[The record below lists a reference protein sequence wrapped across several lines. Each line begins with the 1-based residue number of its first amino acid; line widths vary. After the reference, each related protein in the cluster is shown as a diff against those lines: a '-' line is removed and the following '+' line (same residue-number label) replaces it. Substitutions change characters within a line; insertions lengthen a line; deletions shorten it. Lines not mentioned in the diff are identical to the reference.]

1 MGRECGG
8 PRWRRLVIFLFS
20 PLIVIAAG
28 GRRLRH
34 VDRIGGGK
42 AVFETLFERSLELA
56 FAGVLPLALALVVAC
71 LLHDGLLRNGH
82 GCSPCRRRK
91 SSRPRANN
99 ARRVPGVPWQGSAIG
114 KISGQS
120 SLLKTDHRRPIVLEA
135 KSMRTVTCIEDLR
148 QTARRKV
155 PRAFFD
161 YAEAGSYSQATLRA
175 NREDL
180 ERIKLRQRVLVDVSQ
195 RDLTTTIMGEK
206 VALPLA
212 LAPIGLCG
220 MQHGDGEILACR
232 AAQAV
237 GIPFT
242 LSTMSICS
250 IEDVAQAVDTPFW
263 FQLYVMKDR
272 GFMRA
277 LIERAVAAKCS
288 ALVLTVDLQVL
299 GQRHCDIRNGMTV
312 PPQIKLANVIGIA
325 TKPAWAL
332 SILRGRRKTFGNLA
346 GHVRGMENVNS
357 LAQWT
362 ASQFDPALNW
372 KDVEWI
378 RGLWPGKLI
387 LKGILDVEDARTAA
401 KTGAGALV
409 VSNDGA
415 PSSISALPRVVEAV
429 GDVIEVMFDGGIR
442 SGQDVVRALA
452 YGARACMIGRSYI
465 YGLGAGGEAG
475 VAAAIDILARELDVT
490 MALCGVKSVRDIDH
504 GVIAP
509 P

>member
-1 MGRECGG
+1 MEPAGFEIGG
-8 PRWRRLVIFLFS
+8 PVVNTFPDWSILLPVAYRS
-20 PLIVIAAG
+20 
-28 GRRLRH
+28 RRLRD
-34 VDRIGGGK
+34 VDRVGGGEGILK
-42 AVFETLFERSLELA
+42 PLLKRPLQPA
-56 FAGVLPLALALVVAC
+56 FARLLAVALALLVALVLDDGVVRNAHAC
-71 LLHDGLLRNGH
+71 
-82 GCSPCRRRK
+82 CSF
-91 SSRPRANN
+91 SLSIHSLQDN
-99 ARRVPGVPWQGSAIG
+99 ARGTVHVPRRCRNAAWIGHTSGS
-114 KISGQS
+114 
-120 SLLKTDHRRPIVLEA
+120 DHA
-135 KSMRTVTCIEDLR
+135 KDPGMTLRHMTCIEDLR
-148 QTARRKV
+148 QVARRRV

-161 YAEAGSYSQATLRA
+161 YAEAGSYSQETLHA
-175 NREDL
+175 NRADL
-180 ERIKLRQRVLVDVSQ
+180 EHIKLRQRVLVDVSQ
-195 RDLTTTIMGEK
+195 RDISTTILGEK

-232 AAQAV
+232 AAQAA

-250 IEDVAQAVDTPFW
+250 IEDVAQAVNKPFW

-272 GFMRA
+272 GFIRA
-277 LIERAVAAKCS
+277 LIERAAAAKCS

-299 GQRHCDIRNGMTV
+299 GQRHCDVRNGMTV
-312 PPQIKLANVIGIA
+312 PPQIKLANVIDIA

-378 RGLWPGKLI
+378 RSLWPGKLI

-401 KTGAGALV
+401 KMGAGALV
-409 VSNDGA
+409 VSNHGGRQLDGA
-415 PSSISALPRVVEAV
+415 PSSISALPRIADTV

-452 YGARACMIGRSYI
+452 FGARACMIGRSYV

-490 MALCGVKSVRDIDH
+490 MALCGVKSVRDVDH

-509 P
+509 S